1 MNKICIDNDR
11 GDKNKTPSG
20 VQVGM
25 VIGLLL
31 VTIIAG
37 SFIINAG
44 PLSVLLTGEV
54 LAYSGKESL
63 SENRSLSTAN
73 ETTSGMNGSIV
84 MLPPWTQLE
93 LEDRRH

>member
-1 MNKICIDNDR
+1 MNKICMNSDR
-11 GDKNKTPSG
+11 VDKNKTPSE

-25 VIGLLL
+25 VVGLLL
-31 VTIIAG
+31 MTIIAG

-73 ETTSGMNGSIV
+73 ETTNGMNGSIV